1 MSKDSKDSS
10 KDGARI
16 TPPETTISNL
26 MQAFFQSEDIVEWRC
41 DKCAGKGC
49 KRRTFVDSVPNTL
62 SINISRARGS
72 SFFGHVA
79 RRVRFDEEFDLT
91 PFLSDNAA
99 KSCNGKKCRYTLF
112 AVVVYRFLN
121 ESGGHYV
128 VYVRTKN
135 AVGTQWYLLDDKS
148 VSTATW
154 SDVESEEDF
163 SMLCY
168 ASELL
173 QSPKMTDSEMKAANQ
188 EKPTANVQHT
198 EESQVTASKG
208 VPIKAKQLA
217 SVKAS
222 SKAKAKAKRAAM
234 EAGVEASAK
243 PSAED
248 FPLLKSQ
255 EEEDEKM
262 QALVGAEVDGKTQAH
277 DEAESPADLAA
288 VPKASSEEAVL
299 LETAV
304 TEPANTAD
312 EANSCDSTDQR
323 PPLEENSLVPEYDD
337 VPHSARIDGRTEAE
351 MLASAKKL
359 SPVVESSLLPVL
371 QGDVSDHIVTGGT
384 SIGRPKSTTV
394 KNAGQAEQNRELSTW
409 LFSRFACCTQ
419 PDCMHDCDGE
429 APTVQIQPDETAD
442 LL

>member
-1 MSKDSKDSS
+1 MTEDVSHPATWK
-10 KDGARI
+10 I
-16 TPPETTISNL
+16 CTTL
-26 MQAFFQSEDIVEWRC
+26 
-41 DKCAGKGC
+41 
-49 KRRTFVDSVPNTL
+49 
-62 SINISRARGS
+62 
-72 SFFGHVA
+72 
-79 RRVRFDEEFDLT
+79 
-91 PFLSDNAA
+91 
-99 KSCNGKKCRYTLF
+99 TLF

-198 EESQVTASKG
+198 EDSQVTASKG
-208 VPIKAKQLA
+208 APIKAKQLA

-262 QALVGAEVDGKTQAH
+262 QALLGAEVDGKTQAD
-277 DEAESPADLAA
+277 DEAESPEDLAA
-288 VPKASSEEAVL
+288 VPKASSEEAQDAVL
-299 LETAV
+299 LDAAV
-304 TEPANTAD
+304 TEHANTAA

-323 PPLEENSLVPEYDD
+323 PPLRENSLVPEYDD

-351 MLASAKKL
+351 MLASARKL
-359 SPVVESSLLPVL
+359 SPVVESSLLPAL

-409 LFSRFACCTQ
+409 FFSKFACCTQ

-442 LL
+442 FL